1 MATVSVELVDGV
13 ARAAVLRA
21 GDYLRPRL
29 LGIDGPRV
37 RIALV
42 GVCATLLAGDDLRVE
57 IAVGSGAHLE
67 LVEPSGMVA
76 YDARGGH
83 QRWASD
89 VHVESG
95 GSLVWAAA
103 PFVVAG
109 GADVDRRTGIV
120 LDDGAVAL
128 LSETLVLGRSGEE
141 GGGLRSELRCA
152 LAGRDLLVE
161 ELDLRSPELRK
172 APGILGDC
180 RVLATAAL
188 LGARPDERV
197 SPPETPLAGPGSIA
211 RSLAP
216 HAHSAEEA
224 LRGTCERWRRF
235 LASRTAPEPDEGE
248 SRESPGRAGSS
259 SGVSDLV

>member
-1 MATVSVELVDGV
+1 MATVSIELVDGV
-13 ARAAVLRA
+13 ARATVLQA
-21 GDYLRPRL
+21 GDHLRPRL

-42 GVCATLLAGDDLRVE
+42 GVCATLLAGDDLRLEVS
-57 IAVGSGAHLE
+57 VGRGVHLE
-67 LVEPSGMVA
+67 LVEPSGVVA

-83 QRWASD
+83 QSWAAD
-89 VHVESG
+89 VHVATA
-95 GSLVWAAA
+95 GSLVWDAA

-141 GGGLRSELRCA
+141 GGRLRSTMRCA
-152 LAGRDLLVE
+152 LAGRDLLIE

-188 LGARPDERV
+188 LGDRPDERV

-211 RSLAP
+211 RALAP
-216 HAHSAEEA
+216 HAHSTDEA
-224 LRGTCERWRRF
+224 LRGTWDRWRSF
-235 LASRTAPEPDEGE
+235 VASGAAPEPGGE
-248 SRESPGRAGSS
+248 DAGDPRENPDRDGAFS
-259 SGVSDLV
+259 VM

>member
-1 MATVSVELVDGV
+1 MATVSIELVDGV
-13 ARAAVLRA
+13 ARATALRA
-21 GDYLRPRL
+21 GDHLRPRL

-57 IAVGSGAHLE
+57 VSVGRGVHLE
-67 LVEPSGMVA
+67 LVEPSGVVA
-76 YDARGGH
+76 YDARGGR
-83 QRWASD
+83 QRWAAD
-89 VHVESG
+89 VHVETG

-141 GGGLRSELRCA
+141 GGGLRSKLRCA
-152 LAGRDLLVE
+152 LAGRDLLIE

-180 RVLATAAL
+180 RVLGTAAL

-197 SPPETPLAGPGSIA
+197 SPPETSLAGPGSIA
-211 RSLAP
+211 RSISP
-216 HAHSAEEA
+216 HAHSAAEA
-224 LRGTCERWRRF
+224 LRGTWERWRSF
-235 LASRTAPEPDEGE
+235 VASSTGPEPTVDEGE
-248 SRESPGRAGSS
+248 PGGNPARVGLP
-259 SGVSDLV
+259 G